1 MWLRPS
7 FGSGLGLA
15 LVNVVRTRF
24 VGFLGI
30 SELLL
35 LGVISQFD
43 LGEYFSQL
51 GLSIPF
57 TESHQEFA
65 YHRILRN
72 S

>member
-1 MWLRPS
+1 VASPILWKW
-7 FGSGLGLA
+7 LGLA
-15 LVNVVRTRF
+15 RVNVVRSGF
-24 VGFLGI
+24 AGFLGI

-35 LGVISQFD
+35 LGIISQFD
-43 LGEYFSQL
+43 LGVNFSQL

-57 TESHQEFA
+57 TELA